1 MIERIGERARG
12 GIVKGALVTLAV
24 GALVAG
30 PVAGE
35 ADAARKGTKQAKPTK
50 VEICHRVVDETGAET
65 YTFEV
70 VSGRSLKAHQEH
82 GDVIE
87 GTAVDP
93 ATGAAV
99 DVTPEYCAA
108 LLPAAPAA

>member
-1 MIERIGERARG
+1 MERIGERTRSS
-12 GIVKGALVTLAV
+12 IVKGALVTLAV

-30 PVAGE
+30 PLAGE
-35 ADAARKGTKQAKPTK
+35 ADAARKGTKPAKPTK
-50 VEICHRVVDETGAET
+50 VEICHYDVDEETGAES

-70 VSGRSLKAHQEH
+70 VSSRSLKAHQEH

-87 GTAVDP
+87 GTAVD
-93 ATGAAV
+93 
-99 DVTPEYCAA
+99 VTPEYCAA